1 MCVCIYIFLINIIFK
16 YKYNIVKPHWTI
28 QVQHISILADESFTY
43 SLVQHCSRAREECRV
58 GVMGSEALP

>member
-28 QVQHISILADESFTY
+28 QVENKHTSLHLLHKYNNPSGWQSTY
-43 SLVQHCSRAREECRV
+43 GKFSDLPRV
-58 GVMGSEALP
+58 AIQG